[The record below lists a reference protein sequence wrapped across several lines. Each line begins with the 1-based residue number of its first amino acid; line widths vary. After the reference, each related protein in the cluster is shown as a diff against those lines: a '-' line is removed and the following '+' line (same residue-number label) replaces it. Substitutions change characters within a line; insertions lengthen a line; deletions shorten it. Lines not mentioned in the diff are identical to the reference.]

1 MTNRDRTR
9 RAVVLALLA
18 AAAASACA
26 DSLARHES
34 YIRRGILIRGLHR
47 EAFLEEW
54 GPPTRTSVM
63 TVEEETEG
71 DGPPMAGARPERRR
85 AYDVWEYS
93 DPAVTLIF
101 SGTRLSSWKT
111 DLTVQELQKDRR

>member
-1 MTNRDRTR
+1 MKTRNRIHGP
-9 RAVVLALLA
+9 VVLALLA
-18 AAAASACA
+18 VASAGACA

-63 TVEEETEG
+63 TVEEAAE
-71 DGPPMAGARPERRR
+71 GPPPVAGAMPERRK

-93 DPAVTLIF
+93 DPAVTLVF

-111 DLTVQELQKDRR
+111 DLTVQELRRSP